1 MISWIQNHLIRHG
14 RWIFI
19 SLLGVIIIAFV
30 FTIGNTPGLTTDKS
44 NYEERFFYGVD
55 LNNPLRMN
63 QIAGETGLSL
73 LLINGSATDNENQIQ
88 NAMGNRIVQ
97 KHLIEMIGLPIPT
110 EAQLSGYVE
119 DLRFFQDDAGAF
131 DPSKYRDF
139 LAQLESNPET
149 SVAEFLKVIAEDYQI
164 NQLDSALQGPGY
176 HLDAQTQLIM
186 DSQNTEYAL
195 YNVKFDYESFNPE
208 FNPSEANLKAYY
220 EQQKVSYETEKKVVA
235 SYIVFSKEKEK
246 KPTLSEEA
254 IEAHYQSNKAR
265 INADYIAQNPADAT
279 GEIAEADLTFGMV
292 SQIAQEDLANSIQEK
307 SSENRANDF
316 VYKLYDHEITIDSE
330 TFNTQKSNYQVEEIS
345 LDPYA
350 KSQVSSQALPSDL
363 LNSAFDLN
371 EGRYYSDPFKTELGY
386 AVLFY
391 RGTQA
396 SVIPPYEA
404 VAEQVLVD
412 FTQSNKRAAFN
423 QYEQSLKAD
432 LEAIVASDSA
442 SSSSSDFKAAAEALG
457 NITVEAYP
465 NFSSEN
471 RPTDVSPYEFQ
482 AVYRMNAGEIS
493 DPINL
498 GSTSILTYL
507 ESKTVTDYQP
517 DPSELERYTQF
528 LKEFSINSGLSGF
541 YQELIAQEM
550 AKGDEEVGQKTSE
563 SN

>member
-73 LLINGSATDNENQIQ
+73 LLINGSASDNENQIQ

-119 DLRFFQDDAGAF
+119 GLRFFQDDAGAF
-131 DPSKYRDF
+131 DPAKYRDF

-176 HLDAQTQLIM
+176 HLDVQAKLIL

-208 FNPSEANLKAYY
+208 FNPSEASLKAYY
-220 EQQKVSYETEKKVVA
+220 EQQKVSYETEEKVVT
-235 SYIVFSKEKEK
+235 SYVLFSKEKEK
-246 KPTLSEEA
+246 NPTLSEEA

-265 INADYIAQNPADAT
+265 LNADYMAQNPVEAT
-279 GEIAEADLTFGMV
+279 DENTEADLTFEMV
-292 SQIAQEDLANSIQEK
+292 SQIARKDLANSIQEK
-307 SSENRANDF
+307 SSENSANDF
-316 VYKLYDHEITIDSE
+316 VYKLYDQEITIDSQ
-330 TFNTQKSNYQVEEIS
+330 TFNTQKLNYQVEEIS
-345 LDPYA
+345 LNPYA
-350 KSQVSSQALPSDL
+350 KSEVSGQALPSDL

-432 LEAIVASDSA
+432 LEAIVGSSDSG
-442 SSSSSDFKAAAEALG
+442 SGSDFKTKAEALG

-482 AVYRMNAGEIS
+482 AVFRMNAGEVS

-507 ESKTVTDYQP
+507 EAKTVADYQA
-517 DPSELERYTQF
+517 DPNELERYTQF
-528 LKEFSINSGLSGF
+528 LKEFSMNSGLSGF

-550 AKGDEEVGQKTSE
+550 AKGDEEVD
-563 SN
+563 

>member
-1 MISWIQNHLIRHG
+1 
-14 RWIFI
+14 
-19 SLLGVIIIAFV
+19 LGVIIIAFV

-44 NYEERFFYGVD
+44 NYEERYFYGVD

-73 LLINGSATDNENQIQ
+73 LLINGSASDNENQIQ

-119 DLRFFQDDAGAF
+119 SLRFFQDDAGAF
-131 DPSKYRDF
+131 DPAKYRDF

-176 HLDAQTQLIM
+176 HLDVQAKLIL

-208 FNPSEANLKAYY
+208 FNPSEASLKAYY
-220 EQQKVSYETEKKVVA
+220 EQQKVSYETEEKVVT
-235 SYIVFSKEKEK
+235 SYVLFSKEKEK
-246 KPTLSEEA
+246 NPTLSEEA

-265 INADYIAQNPADAT
+265 LNADYMAQNPVEAT
-279 GEIAEADLTFGMV
+279 DENTEADLTFEMF
-292 SQIAQEDLANSIQEK
+292 SQIARKDLANSIQEK
-307 SSENRANDF
+307 SSENSANDF
-316 VYKLYDHEITIDSE
+316 VYKLYDQEITIDSK
-330 TFNTQKSNYQVEEIS
+330 TFNTQKLNYQVEEIS
-345 LDPYA
+345 LNPYA
-350 KSQVSSQALPSDL
+350 KSEVSGQALPGDL

-432 LEAIVASDSA
+432 LEAIVGSSDSG
-442 SSSSSDFKAAAEALG
+442 SDFKTKAEALG

-482 AVYRMNAGEIS
+482 AVFRMNAGEVS

-507 ESKTVTDYQP
+507 EAKTVADYQA
-517 DPSELERYTQF
+517 DPNELERYTQF
-528 LKEFSINSGLSGF
+528 LKEFSMNSGLSGF

-550 AKGDEEVGQKTSE
+550 AKGDEEVDKNTSE